1 MLCGGL
7 VRSKFHLIKSLL
19 NIKVAFFAILFFVL
33 FFPQY
38 EVAINSS
45 SSVYHIYFNG
55 SFVGTTNNKDNVL
68 DYYTAARREIATDDN
83 SMKFI
88 DYPEITFEEEAVT
101 VAALDSEE
109 LITQNI
115 KAVLQEVEE
124 NELVSAYS
132 IKVNGMLVNVEG
144 TENVRGLFNDTVAM
158 YDEESLFDVSLK
170 QDFSREFDVYDAS
183 IIKHEDV
190 DNSEEQVL
198 VSAGLEK
205 NLDLTNIAPIYQK
218 DGFERYDLG
227 VMDMKFSSDI
237 EIVKAYLPSNRLVD
251 RQRARGILTENQE
264 TQNIYKVQPGD
275 TLSEI
280 SLKVGLPLERI
291 IALNDTLDDENSN
304 IFVDQELLITV
315 PKPELAVVW
324 TRQEHVSESYE
335 LDVQY
340 IYNDSW
346 YTNKSVTRQQPSAGY
361 REAIAYVTYENENEV
376 KQDILYEEVYE
387 QAVAKVVEVGTLV
400 PPTYIK
406 PLAGGRMSS
415 GFGKRSAPTKGAST
429 YHKGIDWAT
438 PVGTP
443 VYASSG
449 GVVAKAGWGSGYG
462 YVVYINHPDGRQTR
476 YGHLSKVN
484 VTAGQTVKQGQIIAS
499 SGNTGRST
507 GPHVHFEILIGGSQV
522 NPLNYMY

>member
-1 MLCGGL
+1 M
-7 VRSKFHLIKSLL
+7 RSKFHLIKSLL
-19 NIKVAFFAILFFVL
+19 NIKVAFCAILFFVL

-38 EVAINSS
+38 EVVINSS
-45 SSVYHIYFNG
+45 ASVYHVYVNG
-55 SFVGTTNNKDNVL
+55 ELVGSTNSKESVQ
-68 DYYTAARREIATDDN
+68 DYYSAARREIALDDN
-83 SMKFI
+83 TMKYI
-88 DYPEITFEEEAVT
+88 SYPEITLEEEAVT
-101 VAALDSEE
+101 VAVLDSEE

-115 KAVLQEVEE
+115 KNVLQKAEE
-124 NELVSAYS
+124 KKLVSAYS

-144 TENVRGLFNDTVAM
+144 TENVQGLFKDTVAM
-158 YDEESLFDVSLK
+158 YDEENLFDVSLK
-170 QDFSREFDVYDAS
+170 QDFSREFDVYDAKVE
-183 IIKHEDV
+183 KHEVETAADTL
-190 DNSEEQVL
+190 DSVL
-198 VSAGLEK
+198 VTAGLEK
-205 NLDLTNIAPIYQK
+205 NIDLTNIVPVYAKP
-218 DGFERYDLG
+218 GFEQYDLG
-227 VMDMKFSSDI
+227 VMDMRFSSDI
-237 EIVKAYLPSNRLVD
+237 EIVKAYLPDSQIID
-251 RQRARGILTENQE
+251 RQSAKGILTEMQE
-264 TQNIYKVQPGD
+264 TKNVYKVQTGD

-280 SLKVGLPLERI
+280 SLKVGLPLDRI

-406 PLAGGRMSS
+406 PIAGGRMSS

-476 YGHLSKVN
+476 YGHLSKVK
-484 VTAGQTVKQGQIIAS
+484 VSAGQTVKQGQIIAA